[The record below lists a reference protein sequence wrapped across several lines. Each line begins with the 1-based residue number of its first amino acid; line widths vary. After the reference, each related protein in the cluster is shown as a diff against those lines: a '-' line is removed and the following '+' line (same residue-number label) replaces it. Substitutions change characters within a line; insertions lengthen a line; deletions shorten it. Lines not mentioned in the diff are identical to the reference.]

1 MFKLTSLNT
10 TPSCFES
17 THPVLKNTFA
27 VAEWVGLLLTAS
39 THITVLITLLM
50 LKISKLIGEF
60 QNLFQR
66 YCWNT
71 CTLSFVSWTGKK
83 K

>member
-1 MFKLTSLNT
+1 MFKLTLNT

-39 THITVLITLLM
+39 THITVLNVI
-50 LKISKLIGEF
+50 
-60 QNLFQR
+60 NA
-66 YCWNT
+66 
-71 CTLSFVSWTGKK
+71 
-83 K
+83 